1 MNYLQV
7 IKNNWQTIT
16 LVTLVL
22 VVLSL
27 IFSLIQPFE
36 YKSRVEFLIVQKQT
50 YNLDAYAAT
59 RASEKMASNLASVIK
74 TKSFYDKVMAGSF
87 GISRANFPN
96 DEIKLRKAW
105 QDKIS
110 TQVFPETSI
119 LSVNVFDKNKK
130 EANKIASG
138 IAGVLVNNSAE
149 YHGGGNDVSIKV
161 VNQPLVSN
169 HPVRP
174 NIVLNTLA
182 GLVLGLVLSLSY
194 VFYNTHSGIQDLI
207 SEDREYNAE
216 NGEEYRKNQIR
227 NIFEPQIKTMRDDL
241 PDYEEI

>member
-1 MNYLQV
+1 MNYLNI
-7 IKNNWQTIT
+7 IKQNWQTIT

-27 IFSLIQPFE
+27 VFSLVQPFE

-59 RASEKMASNLASVIK
+59 RASEKMASNLASIIK

-119 LSVNVFDKNKK
+119 LSVDIFDKNKR
-130 EANKIASG
+130 EADKIAKG
-138 IAGVLVNNSAE
+138 VAGVLVNDSAE
-149 YHGGGNDVSIKV
+149 YHGGSDVSIKV

-182 GLVLGLVLSLSY
+182 GLVLGLVISLSW

-207 SEDREYNAE
+207 AEDSEYNA
-216 NGEEYRKNQIR
+216 GDSEEYRKNQIR